1 MSEDKK
7 IRHHMKSIKDRAN
20 APNKRS
26 KSSQLKAKI
35 KSDKEPGERDGNAS
49 EGNDPVNPEE
59 DFTVPEGRRK
69 RKMQRYCRKF
79 CKVDLVVE
87 ERSEK
92 DSWKSVSKRANANK
106 ESKTNQR
113 GGIKFKFRSV
123 RSQG

>member
-1 MSEDKK
+1 
-7 IRHHMKSIKDRAN
+7 MKSIKERAN
-20 APNKRS
+20 ATKKRS
-26 KSSQLKAKI
+26 KSSQIVVKR
-35 KSDKEPGERDGNAS
+35 DMEPRERDGNAS
-49 EGNDPVNPEE
+49 EGHDPINSTEE
-59 DFTVPEGRRK
+59 FTVPEGRRK

-92 DSWKSVSKRANANK
+92 DSWQSVSKKANANK